1 MSDIKIG
8 TKIAM
13 VLTDMP
19 LGIEVGANHYYLYP
33 QTLGKMYLTSPIVER
48 LEINQEN
55 LKVSAF
61 MEALRVV
68 SEHFDDCCQL
78 IAYHTFNSKSRLLDK
93 RCISK
98 RAKEL
103 HNWCDTDD
111 LATLLITILSDNKLA
126 EITKE
131 LELDKESERMAKVN
145 HAKDSKN
152 QFIFGGRTVWGSLID
167 AACERYGWTY
177 DYVVWEIS
185 YNNLTLM
192 LKDKITS
199 IYLSDDERKKAHI
212 PSATEKVYSGDNKED
227 IMTLIRESEE
237 NPI

>member
-19 LGIEVGANHYYLYP
+19 LGVQIGTKHYFLYP
-33 QTLGKMYLTSPIVER
+33 QTLGKVYLTSQIVER
-48 LEINQEN
+48 LEVNQDY
-55 LKVSAF
+55 LKVNAF
-61 MEALRVV
+61 MEAIRIAN
-68 SEHFDDCCQL
+68 EHFDDCCRL
-78 IAYHTFNSKSRLLDK
+78 LAYHTLQKKSEVLNTQILERRK
-93 RCISK
+93 
-98 RAKEL
+98 KEIFY
-103 HNWCDTDD
+103 NCDNTD
-111 LATLLITILSDNKLA
+111 LATVLIVLLSDNKLS

-131 LELDKESERMAKVN
+131 LELDKESERMAKIS

-152 QFIFGGRTVWGSLID
+152 QFVFGGRTVWGSLID

-177 DYVVWEIS
+177 DYVVWGIS

-199 IYLSDDERKKAHI
+199 IYLSDEELKKARI
-212 PSATEKVYSGDNKED
+212 PSATEKIYSGDSKED
-227 IMTLIRESEE
+227 IMALIRESEE